1 MTEESRTAQEGTM
14 TKAQHDD
21 RVRKRI
27 ERKVSLAEER
37 DSRVTFA
44 YTLDTRILLDLQYP
58 LDRNLRIARSRVG
71 VDPKYK
77 PEVVFALIEELYD
90 TFMKLDEINRKL
102 CDLTG
107 RPYRTPRFLE
117 KFRKQE

>member
-1 MTEESRTAQEGTM
+1 MTEENGAAQAEA
-14 TKAQHDD
+14 TKAQYDD
-21 RVRKRI
+21 RIRKRI

-58 LDRNLRIARSRVG
+58 LDRSLRIARSRVG
-71 VDPKYK
+71 VDPRYS
-77 PEVVFALIEELYD
+77 PEIVFGLIEELYGA
-90 TFMKLDEINRKL
+90 FMKLDEINRRL

>member
-1 MTEESRTAQEGTM
+1 
-14 TKAQHDD
+14 
-21 RVRKRI
+21 
-27 ERKVSLAEER
+27 
-37 DSRVTFA
+37 
-44 YTLDTRILLDLQYP
+44 
-58 LDRNLRIARSRVG
+58 VG
-71 VDPKYK
+71 VDPRYR

-117 KFRKQE
+117 KFRKQDL